1 MRKQCTKYKLF
12 FIILSCSL
20 SVGAADFYAE
30 MQQRI
35 ELQQKASDRHKWDF
49 RRDSARKP
57 FETFRFLGLKPGMMV
72 MDVGA
77 AAGYTTEMLAAAVGP
92 EGKVYSQNRAQVLY
106 KFADGYYKRTMD
118 ERLANNRLPNVV
130 LHVKEYADLGLDG
143 ELDLAFWGNNF
154 HDYHYNEEG
163 EAAALE
169 VLLSIKKTLKP
180 GGILGITDHVGSA
193 DHDNR
198 ELHRIEPDI
207 IRDTLQQAGFIIEA
221 ESDLFANPADD
232 HSLAVYDEEIYL
244 KTDRVLIRAR
254 KP

>member
-1 MRKQCTKYKLF
+1 MNIRSILVLF
-12 FIILSCSL
+12 IVISSYTIH
-20 SVGAADFYAE
+20 VGADNYAE
-30 MQQRI
+30 MKQRI
-35 ELQQKASDRHKWDF
+35 QQQQKAPDRHKWDF
-49 RRDSARKP
+49 RRDEPRKP
-57 FETFRFLGLKPGMMV
+57 FESFRFLGLEPGMTV

-92 EGKVYSQNRAQVLY
+92 GGKVYSHNRARVLY
-106 KFADGYYKRTMD
+106 RYADGYYKRTMD
-118 ERLANNRLPNVV
+118 ERLADNRLPNVV
-130 LHVKEYADLGLDG
+130 LHVSEYDDLGLDG

-154 HDYHYNEEG
+154 HDYHYNEPG
-163 EAAALE
+163 EATALE
-169 VLLSIKKTLKP
+169 ILFSIKKTLKP

-207 IRDTLQQAGFIIEA
+207 IRDALKQAGFVIEA
-221 ESDLFANPADD
+221 ESGLFANPEDD
-232 HSLAVYDEEIYL
+232 HSLGVYDDEIYL

>member
-1 MRKQCTKYKLF
+1 MKFNKLYF
-12 FIILSCSL
+12 IFIIVSSFFTQA
-20 SVGAADFYAE
+20 GADEYAP

-35 ELQQKASDRHKWDF
+35 EQQQQAPDRHKWDF
-49 RRDSARKP
+49 RRDEPRKP
-57 FETFRFLGLKPGMMV
+57 FESFRFLGLEPGMTV

-92 EGKVYSQNRAQVLY
+92 EGKVYSHNRARVLY
-106 KFADGYYKRTMD
+106 RYADGYYKRTMD

-130 LHVKEYADLGLDG
+130 LHVSEYDDLGLEG
-143 ELDLAFWGNNF
+143 QLDLAFWGNNF
-154 HDYHYNEEG
+154 HDYHYNEPG
-163 EAAALE
+163 EATALE
-169 VLLSIKKTLKP
+169 ILLSIKKTLKP
-180 GGILGITDHVGSA
+180 GGILGITDHVGTA

-207 IRDTLQQAGFIIEA
+207 IRDALKQAGFAIEA

-232 HSLAVYDEEIYL
+232 HSLGVYDDEIYL

>member
-1 MRKQCTKYKLF
+1 MKINQLF
-12 FIILSCSL
+12 LLFIIFSCS
-20 SVGAADFYAE
+20 VPAGADDYAQ

-35 ELQQKASDRHKWDF
+35 EQQQKAPDRHKWDL
-49 RRDSARKP
+49 RRDAPRKP
-57 FETFRFLGLKPGMMV
+57 FETFRFLGLEPGMTV

-92 EGKVYSQNRAQVLY
+92 EGKVYSHNRERVLY
-106 KFADGYYKRTMD
+106 NYADGYYKRTID
-118 ERLANNRLPNVV
+118 ERLANNRLPNVA
-130 LHVKEYADLGLDG
+130 LHVREYDDLGLDG
-143 ELDLAFWGNNF
+143 KLDLAFWGNNF

-163 EAAALE
+163 EATALE
-169 VLLSIKKTLKP
+169 VLQSIKRTLKP
-180 GGILGITDHVGSA
+180 GGILGITDHVGTA

-207 IRDTLQQAGFIIEA
+207 IRAALQQAGFIIEA

-232 HSLAVYDEEIYL
+232 HSLEVYNEAIYL

>member
-1 MRKQCTKYKLF
+1 MNIKK
-12 FIILSCSL
+12 ILALVIVFSSC
-20 SVGAADFYAE
+20 VTQAGTDDYAA
-30 MQQRI
+30 MKQRI
-35 ELQQKASDRHKWDF
+35 ELQQKAPDRHKWDL
-49 RRDSARKP
+49 RRDQPRKP
-57 FETFRFLGLKPGMMV
+57 FETFRFLGLEPGMTV

-92 EGKVYSQNRAQVLY
+92 EGKVYSQNRARVLY
-106 KFADGYYKRTMD
+106 NYADGYYKRTMD
-118 ERLANNRLPNVV
+118 ERLADNRLPNVV
-130 LHVKEYADLGLDG
+130 LHVKEYDDLGLDE

-163 EAAALE
+163 EATALE

-180 GGILGITDHVGSA
+180 GGILGITDHVGTA

-207 IRDTLQQAGFIIEA
+207 IRTALQEAGFVIEA
-221 ESDLFANPADD
+221 ESDLFANPEDD
-232 HSLAVYDEEIYL
+232 HSLGVYDEEIYL
-244 KTDRVLIRAR
+244 KTDRALIRAL